1 MLRPPNARGFKAIF
15 VLPIMIALVAV
26 ALLGVIATPA
36 AAGPAAPYF
45 GAMVRVDQAPGYQ
58 GGQSSMAIGS
68 DGVVYLAY
76 SGWGGSTTGT
86 DVFFTKSSNGR
97 SWTVPLR
104 VNDDAG
110 GTAQTEP
117 SLTLDPSN
125 NIYIAWTD
133 GRSGNN
139 DVYFSKSTTGGA
151 SFSPNVRV
159 NIDVTTNA
167 QTEPSIAVDSVNPH
181 LIHAVWTDTRTP
193 ANGPDI
199 YYINSTDGGLSFNP
213 PSVRVNTDATAAEQ
227 GAPAIAVAPDRSVHI
242 VWRDPSNAAKGPD
255 IYYVKSTNLGA
266 SWGTVVTVNRD
277 TGNAAQVEPTLAVNA
292 TGAIFVAWTDSSFTG
307 TGPDIAATV
316 STNGGASFPVA
327 VKVND
332 DTGTVQQGQPTL
344 AVNGDRAQL
353 AWSDY
358 RTGGPYPYAIYTS
371 SYTGVSWSANVR
383 VNGDTG
389 TNFEANPAVGIDAAG
404 DVVAAW
410 TSWSVVTTFPVP
422 IIQQGIL
429 ASVRDVVAPIASAGS
444 SATMDQGTA
453 ASFDGSGSADNL
465 GIASASWD
473 FGDGSTA
480 MGLMDSHS
488 YANPGLYTATLT
500 VWDYSGNAATA
511 TRSVTVRDMD
521 APIPRGGGD
530 RTADEGQALF
540 FDGSASSDNVGVTSY
555 LWDFGDGSNA
565 TTATT
570 THVYARAGTYTAKLT
585 VKDAAGN
592 TATTPFTVTIR
603 PSGLLTYIEI
613 LGGTVGLLV
622 ILVGLLTWMLLG
634 VRKRD
639 REQVHRPASGGHPIP
654 PPPTDAD
661 PLDMGLPPRGP

>member
-1 MLRPPNARGFKAIF
+1 
-15 VLPIMIALVAV
+15 
-26 ALLGVIATPA
+26 
-36 AAGPAAPYF
+36 
-45 GAMVRVDQAPGYQ
+45 
-58 GGQSSMAIGS
+58 MAIGS

-159 NIDVTTNA
+159 NIDITTNA
-167 QTEPSIAVDSVNPH
+167 Q
-181 LIHAVWTDTRTP
+181 
-193 ANGPDI
+193 
-199 YYINSTDGGLSFNP
+199 
-213 PSVRVNTDATAAEQ
+213 
-227 GAPAIAVAPDRSVHI
+227 
-242 VWRDPSNAAKGPD
+242 K
-255 IYYVKSTNLGA
+255 
-266 SWGTVVTVNRD
+266 
-277 TGNAAQVEPTLAVNA
+277 EPTLAVNA

-540 FDGSASSDNVGVTSY
+540 CDGAACSHHVGVTRY

-613 LGGTVGLLV
+613 LGGIVGLLL
-622 ILVGLLTWMLLG
+622 ILVGLLTWMVLG
-634 VRKRD
+634 VRKKGLEHAPRA
-639 REQVHRPASGGHPIP
+639 ASGGNPMP
-654 PPPTDAD
+654 PPPTDGD
-661 PLDMGLPPRGP
+661 PLDMSLPPKGP

>member
-1 MLRPPNARGFKAIF
+1 FRPPSSSASKAIF

-199 YYINSTDGGLSFNP
+199 YYMNSTDGGLSIHP
-213 PSVRVNTDATAAEQ
+213 PNVRVNTDASAA
-227 GAPAIAVAPDRSVHI
+227 
-242 VWRDPSNAAKGPD
+242 
-255 IYYVKSTNLGA
+255 
-266 SWGTVVTVNRD
+266 
-277 TGNAAQVEPTLAVNA
+277 
-292 TGAIFVAWTDSSFTG
+292 
-307 TGPDIAATV
+307 
-316 STNGGASFPVA
+316 
-327 VKVND
+327 
-332 DTGTVQQGQPTL
+332 QQGQPTL

-530 RTADEGQALF
+530 RTADEGQA
-540 FDGSASSDNVGVTSY
+540 
-555 LWDFGDGSNA
+555 
-565 TTATT
+565 
-570 THVYARAGTYTAKLT
+570 
-585 VKDAAGN
+585 
-592 TATTPFTVTIR
+592 
-603 PSGLLTYIEI
+603 
-613 LGGTVGLLV
+613 
-622 ILVGLLTWMLLG
+622 
-634 VRKRD
+634 
-639 REQVHRPASGGHPIP
+639 
-654 PPPTDAD
+654 
-661 PLDMGLPPRGP
+661 